1 MRAEPPGSVK
11 SAIGNG
17 EAVMSIP
24 NEPRDPSSEPP
35 WGEQPHGYGP
45 PPNPHVPSQWGY
57 PGQPQPANPAY
68 PHPGFPGYHPAGNP
82 YAPYGH
88 DAASGVPLSDKS
100 AVTAGLLQLFFG
112 FLGIGRFYIG
122 SIPIAVTQLSLGLLG
137 IVLTMFCL
145 VGFPILVGV
154 VVWTFVDAIMMFTG
168 SVTDEYGRKL
178 R

>member
-1 MRAEPPGSVK
+1 M
-11 SAIGNG
+11 
-17 EAVMSIP
+17 
-24 NEPRDPSSEPP
+24 
-35 WGEQPHGYGP
+35 
-45 PPNPHVPSQWGY
+45 
-57 PGQPQPANPAY
+57 
-68 PHPGFPGYHPAGNP
+68 
-82 YAPYGH
+82 
-88 DAASGVPLSDKS
+88 SDKS

-137 IVLTMFCL
+137 IVLTMFCF